1 MEQFINKSNSIHN
14 NKYDYTNVIYIN
26 GKTKVKIMCKTHGE
40 FEQTPIRHYKSGC
53 QKCKP
58 KRIYK
63 HSTETFIQKSKDI
76 HNNKYDYSNVNY
88 IDNKTKV
95 KIICKIHG
103 EFELR
108 PDDHFQNVGCVNCS
122 TKNINNNKI
131 NFLEQAN
138 NIHQKLYDYSKV
150 NYINGHT
157 NVIIICPIHGEF
169 EQLPSNH
176 LRGSI
181 CKLCSTNFI
190 TINKRHGNDKK
201 FIDKANEVHN
211 NKYDYSKSIYIN
223 KNEPIIIKCNIH
235 GDFTQKPKNHLHS
248 KGCYNCTIENMVNN
262 IKEVYSVKFIELSN
276 EVHNNKYNY
285 TKTKYENTNT
295 KVIITCQ
302 KHGEFLQLPSSHLSG
317 NGCNKCRK
325 AGYSKK
331 QIEWLEYLMKT
342 ENIFIKHA
350 LNGGEIT
357 IDKYK
362 IDGFCKET
370 NTCFEFNGSYFHGD
384 PRLYNDD
391 FINTLKN
398 KTMKELYDETI
409 KKENN
414 LKLKNYNLVVMW
426 ELDWDK
432 FKNDNKL

>member
-1 MEQFINKSNSIHN
+1 MEQFINKSNNIYN
-14 NKYDYTNVIYIN
+14 NKYDYSNVNYIN

-108 PDDHFQNVGCVNCS
+108 PDDHFQNIGCANCS

-131 NFLEQAN
+131 KFLEQAN

-181 CKLCSTNFI
+181 CKLCSTNSI

-285 TKTKYENTNT
+285 TKTKYENTNI

-302 KHGEFLQLPSSHLSG
+302 KHGEFLQLPASHLSG
-317 NGCNKCRK
+317 YGCNRCRK
-325 AGYSKK
+325 
-331 QIEWLEYLMKT
+331 IKT
-342 ENIFIKHA
+342 
-350 LNGGEIT
+350 
-357 IDKYK
+357 Y
-362 IDGFCKET
+362 
-370 NTCFEFNGSYFHGD
+370 
-384 PRLYNDD
+384 
-391 FINTLKN
+391 
-398 KTMKELYDETI
+398 
-409 KKENN
+409 
-414 LKLKNYNLVVMW
+414 
-426 ELDWDK
+426 
-432 FKNDNKL
+432 